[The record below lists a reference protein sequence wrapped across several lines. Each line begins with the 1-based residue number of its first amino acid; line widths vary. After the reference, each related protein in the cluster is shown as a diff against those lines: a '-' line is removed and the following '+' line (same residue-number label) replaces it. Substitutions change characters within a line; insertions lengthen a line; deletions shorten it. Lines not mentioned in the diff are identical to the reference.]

1 MTHPLSNSRH
11 QKMHYPLVVI
21 SDTHLGKKFSQADML
36 LEFLQSVDCD
46 TLIMNGDIIDGW
58 ALSKKKQKAFP
69 EMHRRVL
76 DAINDKIENGTKVIY
91 IAGNHDMTLRNSS
104 VMGRDGGFRGIHFEE
119 ALEYHDPQGRK
130 WFFLHGDQ
138 YDPNM
143 LKKKGKVLYH
153 FGDNLYDGF
162 IAMSV
167 STSKM
172 AHKLLKTRF
181 SAAAY
186 IKKHTKKFIQLI
198 SNFEDAVMNSAVK
211 NDADGIICGH
221 IHTAEWREIDLSGN
235 KRSQKTLYYGN
246 SGDWVESC
254 TALVQDT
261 KGEWDV
267 LHWLDLREE
276 LGFDRPPV
284 ERDPNP
290 YSEQRHK
297 TNRLLLWVN
306 RLWGG
311 KDKEEKIAEFMKAR
325 QKIQKLE
332 QKDSLSPKK
341 QEKYDK
347 AQETLQKLRPVL
359 WPSKQP
365 GI

>member
-1 MTHPLSNSRH
+1 MTQSLSISPH

-58 ALSKKKQKAFP
+58 ALAKKQQKAFP

-76 DAINDKIENGTKVIY
+76 DAINAKIEAGTKVFY
-91 IAGNHDMTLRNSS
+91 IAGNHDMTLRDSP
-104 VMGRDGGFRGIHFEE
+104 VMGKEGGFHGINFEE
-119 ALEYHDPQGRK
+119 ALEYSDNQGRK

-221 IHTAEWREIDLSGN
+221 IHTAEWREIDLSRN
-235 KRSQKTLYYGN
+235 KQARGKLYYGN

-254 TALVQDT
+254 TALVQDEG
-261 KGEWDV
+261 GEWDV
-267 LHWLDLREE
+267 LHWLDLREKLE
-276 LGFDRPPV
+276 FDRPP
-284 ERDPNP
+284 EESDPNP
-290 YSEQRHK
+290 YADQRDK

-311 KDKEEKIAEFMKAR
+311 KDRQDKMAEFMKAK

-332 QKDSLSPKK
+332 QKDSLAPEK

-347 AQETLQKLRPVL
+347 AQHKLQKLRPVL

-365 GI
+365 SI